1 MEINE
6 NLEQYLYIKFIQGI
20 LFNEKMY
27 NDFIKHKYDEY
38 INNIN
43 FIESFSDYVSVCIQL
58 DMLEPEEKQRVYVI
72 ISRIRN
78 FMHIDDQQ
86 LKNSC
91 IKMYNR
97 VISSL
102 DILKKVTNNRFYFDE
117 INKRYSQMSIDEKRI
132 SKLKPFIKKSIGF
145 DYPILM
151 FHLSEMDEQTFLE
164 QAKELVMN
172 EFYFASVNAI
182 ICEHP
187 EILKNQMFVERVK
200 RIIMM
205 NKKNA
210 AMLWDKSFADKLF
223 VLRSNASYE
232 KRFLQKSK

>member
-6 NLEQYLYIKFIQGI
+6 NLEHYFYIKFIQGI

-38 INNIN
+38 TNNIK

-58 DMLEPEEKQRVYVI
+58 DMLEFEEKQRVYVI

-97 VISSL
+97 IISSL
-102 DILKKVTNNRFYFDE
+102 DILKKASNNRFYFDE
-117 INKRYSQMSIDEKRI
+117 INKRYSQTPIDEKRI

-145 DYPILM
+145 DFLILM

-187 EILKNQMFVERVK
+187 EILKNQMFVERLK

-210 AMLWDKSFADKLF
+210 AMLWNKSFDDKLF
-223 VLRSNASYE
+223 VLRSNASYT
-232 KRFLQKSK
+232 KRFLQKSN

>member
-6 NLEQYLYIKFIQGI
+6 NLEHYFYIKFIQGI

-38 INNIN
+38 TNNIK

-58 DMLEPEEKQRVYVI
+58 DMLEFEEKQRVYVI

-97 VISSL
+97 IISSL
-102 DILKKVTNNRFYFDE
+102 DILKKASNNRFYFDE
-117 INKRYSQMSIDEKRI
+117 INKRYSQTPIDEKRI

-145 DYPILM
+145 DFLILM

-187 EILKNQMFVERVK
+187 EILKNKMFVERLK

-210 AMLWDKSFADKLF
+210 AMLWNKSFNDKLF
-223 VLRSNASYE
+223 VLRSNASYT
-232 KRFLQKSK
+232 KRFLQKSN